1 MQWWLLTWSDDNT
14 VDQSQYHCPP
24 RWWCGSAWSW
34 SQSPSPSAWTLCAP
48 VSPAD
53 CPDSHHLLAAS
64 SSPGVQWRHSTTG
77 DNKYIKIWISGQS
90 WEFNLDQTKT
100 MDCNILMLRNMLCT
114 ATSWVHINPFKFP
127 VLPIQSSHPH
137 NDHNTIYTRNI
148 TLWSQSEQVWDADH
162 WSPMCAITSTVTP
175 GLVPAVGHS
184 STLQWSRYEQLQ
196 QWEVVLLSQ
205 DTPSSV
211 LCVWITSPTLTSP
224 TMRERITKI
233 VFPMF

>member
-1 MQWWLLTWSDDNT
+1 MIILLISLSVT
-14 VDQSQYHCPP
+14 V
-24 RWWCGSAWSW
+24 
-34 SQSPSPSAWTLCAP
+34 
-48 VSPAD
+48 
-53 CPDSHHLLAAS
+53 LLGGGVVVLD
-64 SSPGVQWRHSTTG
+64 PGHSLRHRLPRHSVLQGLQQTVQTHIISWLHHHHQVSSDVTQQQG
-77 DNKYIKIWISGQS
+77 DNKYIKIWVSGQS

-114 ATSWVHINPFKFP
+114 ATGWVHINPFKFP

-211 LCVWITSPTLTSP
+211 LCVWITSPTLTSL